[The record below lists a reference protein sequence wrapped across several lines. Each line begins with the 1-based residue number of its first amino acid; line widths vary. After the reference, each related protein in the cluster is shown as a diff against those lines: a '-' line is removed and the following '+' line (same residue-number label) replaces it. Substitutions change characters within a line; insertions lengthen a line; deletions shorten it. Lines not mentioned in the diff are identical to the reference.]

1 MRPTLAATSDT
12 AAPPPSPTENA
23 RSLSAYH
30 GGMSSTLELAPREAI
45 LAAADRL
52 YYERGIQSVGMD
64 ELRTA
69 AGVSLKRLYSEFP
82 SKEAVVVA
90 VLEGRHEQWTRGVT
104 ARVDSESG
112 AREKLLAIYDFLF
125 DWFSEDSFRGC
136 GFINAF
142 GELGSS
148 NPAVARLARDHK
160 ESFQQFLATLAEE
173 AGGGAELAAQLA
185 ILAEG
190 AQTTA
195 AIAGTPESAL
205 HARRAAGILID
216 VETA

>member
-1 MRPTLAATSDT
+1 MSPILDERP
-12 AAPPPSPTENA
+12 
-23 RSLSAYH
+23 
-30 GGMSSTLELAPREAI
+30 PREAI

-82 SKEAVVVA
+82 SKESVVVA
-90 VLEGRHEQWTRGVT
+90 VLHGRHEQWTLGVT
-104 ARVDSESG
+104 TRVAAADG
-112 AREKLLAIYDFLF
+112 PRGKLLAIYDFLF

-148 NPAVARLARDHK
+148 NPMVAEMARDHK
-160 ESFQQFLATLAEE
+160 ESFQRFLATLAEE

-195 AIAGTPESAL
+195 AIAGTPEAAL
-205 HARRAAGILID
+205 HARRAAEILID
-216 VETA
+216 AETRPV

>member
-1 MRPTLAATSDT
+1 MT
-12 AAPPPSPTENA
+12 A
-23 RSLSAYH
+23 
-30 GGMSSTLELAPREAI
+30 STLEHQAPREAI

-90 VLEGRHEQWTRGVT
+90 VLHGRHDQWTRGVS
-104 ARVDSESG
+104 ARVASEPD
-112 AREKLLAIYDFLF
+112 ARGKLLAIYDFLF

-148 NPAVARLARDHK
+148 NPEVARLAREHK
-160 ESFQQFLATLAEE
+160 DSFQRFLAALAEA
-173 AGGGAELAAQLA
+173 AGGDAELAAQLA

-195 AIAGTPESAL
+195 AIAGTPEAAL

-216 VETA
+216 AGTAQRDAGGRPPARPQRA

>member
-1 MRPTLAATSDT
+1 MPPTLDER
-12 AAPPPSPTENA
+12 P
-23 RSLSAYH
+23 
-30 GGMSSTLELAPREAI
+30 PREAI

-69 AGVSLKRLYSEFP
+69 AGVSLKRLYSAFP
-82 SKEAVVVA
+82 SKESVIVA
-90 VLEGRHEQWTRGVT
+90 VLHGRHEQWTLGVS
-104 ARVDSESG
+104 ARVAAASG
-112 AREKLLAIYDFLF
+112 PRGRLLAIYDFLF

-148 NPAVARLARDHK
+148 NPAVAEMAREHK
-160 ESFQQFLATLAEE
+160 ESFQRFLATLAEE
-173 AGGGAELAAQLA
+173 AGGGAELASQLA

-195 AIAGTPESAL
+195 AIAGTPDAAL
-205 HARRAAGILID
+205 HARRAAEILID
-216 VETA
+216 AETRPA

>member
-1 MRPTLAATSDT
+1 MPPTLDER
-12 AAPPPSPTENA
+12 P
-23 RSLSAYH
+23 
-30 GGMSSTLELAPREAI
+30 PREAI

-69 AGVSLKRLYSEFP
+69 AGVSLKRLYSAFP
-82 SKEAVVVA
+82 SKESVIVA
-90 VLEGRHEQWTRGVT
+90 VLHGRHEQWTLGVS
-104 ARVDSESG
+104 ARVAAASEPRG
-112 AREKLLAIYDFLF
+112 RLLAIYDFLF

-148 NPAVARLARDHK
+148 NPAVAEMAREHK
-160 ESFQQFLATLAEE
+160 ESFQRFLATLAEE
-173 AGGGAELAAQLA
+173 AGGGAELASQLA

-195 AIAGTPESAL
+195 AIAGTPEAAL
-205 HARRAAGILID
+205 HARRAAEILID
-216 VETA
+216 AETRPA

>member
-1 MRPTLAATSDT
+1 MPTQ
-12 AAPPPSPTENA
+12 
-23 RSLSAYH
+23 
-30 GGMSSTLELAPREAI
+30 TLDDRAPRDAI

-69 AGVSLKRLYSEFP
+69 AGVSLKRLYSEFA

-90 VLEGRHEQWTRGVT
+90 VLQGRHEHWTAGVL
-104 ARVDSESG
+104 ARVESASG
-112 AREKLLAIYDFLF
+112 ARDKLLAIYDFLF

-148 NPAVARLARDHK
+148 NPAVAQLAREHK
-160 ESFQQFLATLAEE
+160 ESFQRFLATLAEG

-205 HARRAAGILID
+205 HARRAAEILID

>member
-1 MRPTLAATSDT
+1 MSVTTLVEH
-12 AAPPPSPTENA
+12 P
-23 RSLSAYH
+23 
-30 GGMSSTLELAPREAI
+30 PREAI

-82 SKEAVVVA
+82 SKESVIVA
-90 VLEGRHEQWTRGVT
+90 VLHGRHEQWTIGVS
-104 ARVDSESG
+104 ARVAAATGPRS
-112 AREKLLAIYDFLF
+112 KLLAIYDFLF

-148 NPAVARLARDHK
+148 NPGVALLAREHK
-160 ESFQQFLATLAEE
+160 DSFQRFLARLAEE
-173 AGGGAELAAQLA
+173 AGGGSELAAQLA

-195 AIAGTPESAL
+195 AISGTPEAAL
-205 HARRAAGILID
+205 HARRAAEILID
-216 VETA
+216 AETRLVT